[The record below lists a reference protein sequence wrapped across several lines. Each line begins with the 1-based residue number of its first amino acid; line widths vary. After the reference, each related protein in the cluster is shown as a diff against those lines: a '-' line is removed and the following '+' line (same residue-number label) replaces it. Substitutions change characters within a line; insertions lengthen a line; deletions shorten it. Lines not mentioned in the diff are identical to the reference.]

1 MSSEQQQLDTM
12 IDEDACLLWWD
23 SEGENKVLISLKF
36 TACLQ
41 AIFRDLCVATCI
53 VVPWWWWWSW
63 WPACSSK
70 PVMCLPD
77 LILFKLLLNKY
88 VFFPWYKR
96 IAEKLLPHLNSA
108 FVEKRVSTYV
118 VSTNVADVVTTY
130 DVTAGNDCT
139 WREHAK
145 TTCHMCQNNS
155 CGSHTLRNNKASL
168 NFVNW

>member
-1 MSSEQQQLDTM
+1 
-12 IDEDACLLWWD
+12 
-23 SEGENKVLISLKF
+23 
-36 TACLQ
+36 
-41 AIFRDLCVATCI
+41 
-53 VVPWWWWWSW
+53 
-63 WPACSSK
+63 
-70 PVMCLPD
+70 MCLPD

-139 WREHAK
+139 
-145 TTCHMCQNNS
+145 
-155 CGSHTLRNNKASL
+155 
-168 NFVNW
+168 